1 MSKKRFV
8 IKRILQ
14 IIPMLFIASILAFGL
29 SHASRGEVANSV
41 IRSRGMQPTP
51 ETIEAVREELGLD
64 KPVHIQYFSW
74 LKDAARLDF
83 GNSFLT
89 DEPVMEEIAQRF
101 PNTLLLAV
109 VTTAF
114 SIIFGIFFAILSV
127 KYKGRPPDHII
138 RVVSTAG
145 ASIPDFVLAFLFLFI
160 FAINLKFFPVIS
172 GSLPQNVILPALTL
186 SIPLS
191 AIYTRLI
198 RNDLIDIMDSDY
210 IKTARAKGLSE
221 NQAMIRHGLKN
232 AVLPSV
238 TLIGSNLGFLLAGS
252 FTIESIF
259 SWNGIGKFVFDSVK
273 AKDLPV
279 IQAFIIIVS
288 ATFILLNLI
297 IDIIYIYLDPKIK
310 LT

>member
-1 MSKKRFV
+1 M
-8 IKRILQ
+8 
-14 IIPMLFIASILAFGL
+14 
-29 SHASRGEVANSV
+29 
-41 IRSRGMQPTP
+41 
-51 ETIEAVREELGLD
+51 
-64 KPVHIQYFSW
+64 
-74 LKDAARLDF
+74 
-83 GNSFLT
+83 
-89 DEPVMEEIAQRF
+89 
-101 PNTLLLAV
+101 
-109 VTTAF
+109 
-114 SIIFGIFFAILSV
+114 
-127 KYKGRPPDHII
+127 
-138 RVVSTAG
+138 
-145 ASIPDFVLAFLFLFI
+145 
-160 FAINLKFFPVIS
+160 
-172 GSLPQNVILPALTL
+172 PALTL

-221 NQAMIRHGLKN
+221 NMAMIKHGLKN
-232 AVLPSV
+232 AILPSV

-279 IQAFIIIVS
+279 IQAFIIIIS

>member
-1 MSKKRFV
+1 
-8 IKRILQ
+8 
-14 IIPMLFIASILAFGL
+14 
-29 SHASRGEVANSV
+29 
-41 IRSRGMQPTP
+41 
-51 ETIEAVREELGLD
+51 
-64 KPVHIQYFSW
+64 
-74 LKDAARLDF
+74 
-83 GNSFLT
+83 
-89 DEPVMEEIAQRF
+89 
-101 PNTLLLAV
+101 
-109 VTTAF
+109 
-114 SIIFGIFFAILSV
+114 
-127 KYKGRPPDHII
+127 
-138 RVVSTAG
+138 
-145 ASIPDFVLAFLFLFI
+145 
-160 FAINLKFFPVIS
+160 
-172 GSLPQNVILPALTL
+172 
-186 SIPLS
+186 
-191 AIYTRLI
+191 
-198 RNDLIDIMDSDY
+198 MDSDY

-279 IQAFIIIVS
+279 IQAFIIIIS